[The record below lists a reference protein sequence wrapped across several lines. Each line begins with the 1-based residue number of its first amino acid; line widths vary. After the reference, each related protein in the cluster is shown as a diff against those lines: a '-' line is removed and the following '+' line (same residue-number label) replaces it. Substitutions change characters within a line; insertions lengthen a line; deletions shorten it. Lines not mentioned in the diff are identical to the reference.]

1 MEITPRELR
10 DVEIAEA
17 FRGYNREVVND
28 LLERAAATVDASN
41 ERVRELGERLKAAQL
56 EADRSR
62 ETEDILHRTL
72 LLAQRA
78 ADEAVAEAQQK
89 ARAMLED
96 SELESHKLLAD
107 AHAEAQR
114 RGDEER
120 ELLEEEVIDLA
131 ARRDTLLA
139 DVDALT
145 QYEAEFRERMAS
157 FLEADLERVRNRES
171 VAPGP
176 APEPQTV
183 EIPEAP
189 ESVARPEER
198 PAEPAAP
205 SAEAAEFEAAFAPHV
220 ETPSP
225 SAPTADAP
233 ADDEEPSHAATSEP
247 PVATHVEEAFVAA
260 AATDTPP
267 FETGEPTPAG
277 VDQQTREVDMTSLFD
292 AEAPDAA
299 PAFSGWTP
307 EPTSAYESE
316 VMTTPEAGPAP
327 AAEATP
333 IAEAPSPR
341 AENSFDML
349 RPDVLDAE
357 VLDDDAFFATLREA
371 VHDDTPLGPRDE
383 AGDENDFFGD
393 EGERTT
399 FRDVFRRR
407 R

>member
-28 LLERAAATVDASN
+28 LLERAAATVEASDD
-41 ERVRELGERLKAAQL
+41 RIRELGERLKAAQL

-89 ARAMLED
+89 SRAMLEEA
-96 SELESHKLLAD
+96 ELESHKLLAD
-107 AHAEAQR
+107 AHVEAQR

-120 ELLEEEVIDLA
+120 ERLEDEVIDLA

-139 DVDALT
+139 DVEALT
-145 QYEAEFRERMAS
+145 QFEADFRERLVSA
-157 FLEADLERVRNRES
+157 LDADLVRVRDRES
-171 VAPGP
+171 LAPGP
-176 APEPQTV
+176 LPELQAV
-183 EIPEAP
+183 EIPAAP
-189 ESVARPEER
+189 ERVAQSEARPEEQ
-198 PAEPAAP
+198 PVEPAAP
-205 SAEAAEFEAAFAPHV
+205 STEAAEFEAAFTPYA
-220 ETPSP
+220 ETSSP
-225 SAPTADAP
+225 RAAAGDAP
-233 ADDEEPSHAATSEP
+233 AGDEPPSDTATSEP
-247 PVATHVEEAFVAA
+247 PVATRAEEAFVAA

-267 FETGEPTPAG
+267 FETGDPTPTG
-277 VDQQTREVDMTSLFD
+277 IDQQTREVDMTALFD
-292 AEAPDAA
+292 AEAPDAE
-299 PAFSGWTP
+299 PAFSNWTP
-307 EPTSAYESE
+307 EPTSAYEPD
-316 VMTTPEAGPAP
+316 VTATPEAGPAP
-327 AAEATP
+327 APDAMSRGDTA
-333 IAEAPSPR
+333 
-341 AENSFDML
+341 FDTL

-383 AGDENDFFGD
+383 SSDETDFFGE
-393 EGERTT
+393 EGERST